1 LITTLGL
8 TVDNSASATHW
19 PLDAGKFDAALAQG
33 PSLSPSDVGRVKQ
46 SCTESKALRESG
58 KHGQSVEEFSEAM
71 QTLGIS

>member
-8 TVDNSASATHW
+8 AVDNSASATHW
-19 PLDAGKFDAALAQG
+19 PLDAGKFDAALAQC

-58 KHGQSVEEFSEAM
+58 KYGQLVEEFSETM
-71 QTLGIS
+71 KILGIS